1 MVNPD
6 ILPDDIISDVCN
18 NLGLDPG
25 EDGTYEILEE
35 MTPDQILESVL
46 TWNGI
51 IGYSQI
57 IKRWVIE
64 IYKDDLWVMENLQR

>member
-1 MVNPD
+1 MNPD
-6 ILPDDIISDVCN
+6 ILPDDIISDVCK

-25 EDGTYEILEE
+25 EDETYKILEK
-35 MTPDQILESVL
+35 MTPDKILESVL

-57 IKRWVIE
+57 IKRWVME
-64 IYKDDLWVMENLQR
+64 IYKDDLL

>member
-1 MVNPD
+1 MNPD